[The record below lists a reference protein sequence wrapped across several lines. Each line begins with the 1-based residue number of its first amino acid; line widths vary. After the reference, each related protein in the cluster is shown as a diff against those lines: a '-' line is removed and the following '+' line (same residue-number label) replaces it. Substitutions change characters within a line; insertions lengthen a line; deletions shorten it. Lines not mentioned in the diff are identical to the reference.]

1 MDFIT
6 VPQAI
11 MDSVRLPELGIGPDL
26 LLVPAY
32 CAGISTVILLLQA
45 VLSLDVAH
53 RLLQRAG
60 IVSAGPPQ
68 AAPPGIG
75 TGSILRFRVARL
87 LGCLGLVA
95 LSVVSI
101 VDEREDAAG
110 TRREFLVRGILM
122 GAPYLYA
129 SILAA
134 LSISPKNTRHR
145 LIRHVNCVLFVAF
158 CVYVYRDILPFA
170 TFTRVPEDLDQG
182 PKLWAK
188 IALLFFSAV
197 VIPVFTPRQ
206 YIPVD
211 PLNPMAV
218 PNPEQT
224 ASIFAFAFYFF
235 LDHIIFL
242 AYRESQLKEDD
253 LYPLCDTDTSTHL
266 KSRSFKYLDSFA
278 GSKSRHHIFFG
289 LMRIFYREFSLLAG
303 LLVFRVLVNFSSP
316 FAMNQLL
323 QYIETRD
330 EPGPAAV
337 VRPWVWIVLI
347 FLGPILGSLGWQ
359 LYIFI
364 NTRTLVRTEAIIT
377 QLVFA
382 HSLRIRMKAETTAAK
397 ESTGTPS
404 PAVEAA
410 ASVTREGSDG
420 ESTAETETATLE
432 NGESSSRS
440 EEESATVQASTSIIK
455 SAGTKEPG
463 TPVKEEAKKAEGSLV
478 GKINNLVTTD
488 LGNIVD
494 SRDFSVLLIYVPCQI
509 ALGIWFLHSLLG
521 WAVWVGLGSI
531 VALAPVPGFLA
542 KFVQSVQKERLKRTD
557 ERVQSV
563 SEAVNVLRMV
573 KLFGW
578 EGKMKERIED
588 KRDAELTW
596 IRKRR
601 FIEVTSGL
609 INFLIPVFTMTVTY
623 GTYTLIMG
631 KPLNASKVFS
641 TMTVFD
647 LLRESIEQITGW
659 LNQLATGKVSLDRV
673 NEFLKKT
680 ELLDAFDEKP
690 ETVLFPA
697 DPSADER
704 IGFRNATFSWSK
716 ESDGSSTR
724 SQQEFKL
731 KIDGEVL
738 FERGRIN
745 LVVGPTGSGK
755 TSLLM
760 ALLGEMHWI
769 PASPDSW
776 YNLPRGPGVAYAA
789 QESWVLNETIRD
801 NIIFDTPFDEERY
814 KKVLYQCALE
824 PDLGLFQAGDKTE
837 VGEKGLTL
845 SGGQKARLTLA
856 RAVYSKASILLLDD
870 VLAALDVHTAQ
881 WIVEKCFGGDL
892 VKDRTIILVTHN
904 VALARPIAHFVV
916 AFGSDGRVESQGS
929 ISEIAKRGPLA
940 AQIREDQKI
949 LDKTQQEIDTEAPV
963 AEPADAKPADGKLIV
978 AEEIEVGHVSAAA
991 VKMYLLAIAGKYPF
1005 LFFAF
1010 FFGGLLFQQVF
1021 VAGRTWMLG
1030 YWAKQYDYMPA
1041 EEVNVIYFLSIFVG
1055 FVFMS
1060 TATWAVFFVVLVFG
1074 QLRASKVIHKNLM
1087 SSILSAPLRWLD
1099 VTPTSRIITRV
1110 TNDVRAVDDS
1120 LANLCW
1126 PLAVIIISMMVRFGA
1141 VVIYTPIFFFP
1152 GIFVGAVGAWI
1163 GQIYIAGQLPV
1174 KRLMSNSRA
1183 PVLAHFGAAIAGIVS
1198 VRAFGAESKFSIESL
1213 ARIDRYTRAARS
1225 FYNLN
1230 RWVSIRVDLLGSLFS
1245 AGLATY
1251 LVYIKHTSAGD
1262 SGFLINMAVTF
1273 TSMLLWV
1280 VRILNEFE
1288 VQGNSLE
1295 RIQGYIN
1302 VEHEKPAT
1310 ETGKPPAYWPASG
1323 ELQVDHLSA
1332 RYSQDGPEVLHDI
1345 SFHIKSGERV
1355 GIVGR
1360 TGSGKSSLTLSLLRC
1375 IPTEGSVMY
1384 DGVETSE
1391 LNLDALRSSITIIP
1405 QVPELLSG
1413 SLRANLD
1420 PFGQYDDAELNYA
1433 LRAAGLFALQNEM
1446 DEGRITLDSSISTGG
1461 SNLSVGQRQI
1471 FALARAIV
1479 RKSKI
1484 LILDEATSAI
1494 DYKTD
1499 SIIQNS
1505 LRQELR
1511 GDVSLITV
1519 AHRLQTIMDADKIMV
1534 LDAGHIVEFDSP
1546 KELLKIKNG
1555 KLRALVDE
1563 SGDRDA
1569 LYTMAGAN

>member
-1 MDFIT
+1 MDSIT
-6 VPQAI
+6 VPEVI
-11 MDSVRLPELGIGPDL
+11 MDSARLPELDIGPDL
-26 LLVPAY
+26 LLVPVY
-32 CAGISTVILLLQA
+32 CAGISTAIFLLHA
-45 VLSLDVAH
+45 VLSLDVVH

-75 TGSILRFRVARL
+75 SGSILRFRVARL

-101 VDEREDAAG
+101 LDEREDAAG
-110 TRREFLVRGILM
+110 TRREVLVRGILM
-122 GAPYLYA
+122 GAPYVYA

-158 CVYVYRDILPFA
+158 CVYLYRDIFPFA

-188 IALLFFSAV
+188 IALLLFSAV

-266 KSRSFKYLDSFA
+266 KSRSFKYLDSFS
-278 GSKSRHHIFFG
+278 GSKSRRHIFFG
-289 LMRIFYREFSLLAG
+289 LMRIFYREFIILAG
-303 LLVFRVLVNFSSP
+303 LLIFRVLVNFSSP

-330 EPGPAAV
+330 DPGTSPV

-347 FLGPILGSLGWQ
+347 FLPHLFGFLGFQ

-364 NTRTLVRTEAIIT
+364 NTRTLVQTEAIIT

-397 ESTGTPS
+397 DSTDTPS

-410 ASVTREGSDG
+410 APVAREGSDG
-420 ESTAETETATLE
+420 ESTVETETATLE
-432 NGESSSRS
+432 NGENSSRS
-440 EEESATVQASTSIIK
+440 EDELATVQASTSSIK
-455 SAGTKEPG
+455 SAAAKEP
-463 TPVKEEAKKAEGSLV
+463 TKPAKEEAKKAEGSLV

-488 LGNIVD
+488 L
-494 SRDFSVLLIYVPCQI
+494 
-509 ALGIWFLHSLLG
+509 
-521 WAVWVGLGSI
+521 
-531 VALAPVPGFLA
+531 VAKL
-542 KFVQSVQKERLKRTD
+542 VQSVQKERLKRTD

-601 FIEVTSGL
+601 FIDLASSL
-609 INFLIPVFTMTVTY
+609 INFLIPVITMTVTY

-647 LLRESIEQITGW
+647 LVRGNIEQVTEW

-680 ELLDAFDEKP
+680 ELLDAFDEKAD
-690 ETVLFPA
+690 TVLFPA

-731 KIDGEVL
+731 KIDGEVM

-904 VALARPIAHFVV
+904 VAIARPIAHFVV
-916 AFGSDGRVESQGS
+916 TFGSDGRVESQGT
-929 ISEIAKRGPLA
+929 ISEIDKRGSLA

-949 LDKTQQEIDTEAPV
+949 LDKTQEEIYTEAPV
-963 AEPADAKPADGKLIV
+963 AKPADGKPTDGKLIM

-991 VKMYLLAIAGKYPF
+991 VKMYLLAVAGRYPF

-1010 FFGGLLFQQVF
+1010 FFGGMLFQQVF
-1021 VAGRTWMLG
+1021 IAGRTWMLG
-1030 YWAKQYDYMPA
+1030 YWANQYDYMPA
-1041 EEVNVIYFLSIFVG
+1041 EEVNVIYYLSIFVG
-1055 FVFMS
+1055 IVFMS
-1060 TATWAVFFVVLVFG
+1060 TAALAVVFAALVFG

-1087 SSILSAPLRWLD
+1087 SSILSASLRWLD
-1099 VTPTSRIITRV
+1099 VTPTSRIIARV
-1110 TNDVRAVDDS
+1110 TNDVRVVDDS

-1126 PLAVIIISMMVRFGA
+1126 RLTTNVIAMMVKFGA
-1141 VVIYTPIFFFP
+1141 VVIYTPIFFLP

-1174 KRLMSNSRA
+1174 KRLMANSRA

-1198 VRAFGAESKFSIESL
+1198 VRAFGAESKFSTESL
-1213 ARIDRYTRAARS
+1213 VRIDRYTRAARS

-1230 RWVSIRVDLLGSLFS
+1230 RWISVRVEVLSAFFS

-1251 LVYIKHTSAGD
+1251 LVYIKPTSAGD

-1273 TSMLLWV
+1273 TNTLLWI

-1302 VEHEKPAT
+1302 IEHEKSAT

-1323 ELQVDHLSA
+1323 ELRVNHLSA
-1332 RYSQDGPEVLHDI
+1332 KYSQDGPEILHDI

-1360 TGSGKSSLTLSLLRC
+1360 TGSGKSSLTLSILRC
-1375 IPTEGSVMY
+1375 IPTEGSVVY

-1433 LRAAGLFALQNEM
+1433 LRAAGLFALQSEM
-1446 DEGRITLDSSISTGG
+1446 DEGRVTLDSSISTGG
-1461 SNLSVGQRQI
+1461 SNFSVGQRQI

-1534 LDAGHIVEFDSP
+1534 LDAGHIVEFDNP
-1546 KELLKIKNG
+1546 KVLLKIKNG

-1569 LYTMAGAN
+1569 LYTMAGAH